1 MPRLARLA
9 RRAWHLRHDKDA
21 LLRGLDRAGIRVVP
35 GASRYET
42 RSPRVGRLVDDAWAG
57 HVTRSLAELE
67 GLASGSGR
75 EATDAALAL
84 ADWKVTHREPER
96 AVERLEALGRLPRD
110 GRVLLDEARRMTG
123 VVPTDPLAD
132 VNARLRR
139 RKFPSVSSPSGTL
152 TDLRCTADASS
163 VDGPRVT
170 VIVPAYDAA
179 TTITGTL
186 RSLLAQ
192 TWHDLEIVV
201 VDDAST
207 DGTVDVVSAIDDPR
221 IILLQQPQNRGAY
234 AARNLALATATGEF
248 VTVNDADDWAHP
260 HKIAVQMQHHLAY
273 PDTVATTTALV
284 RITDDLRVVR
294 RGLPHGRFVG
304 YNHASLMARTST
316 LRDLGGWDEVR
327 FGADSEL
334 EARLVAVFGT
344 RSVVRL
350 LDDTPLTLA
359 RNDAG
364 SLTGSPITGLGSSR
378 FSTGARNLYTQAA
391 THWHTTLVPST
402 ARLLRTSDTE
412 PFPLPSIVRRKPA
425 DSTHVDVVMLSDLA
439 LPGGTT
445 SSNLAEIA
453 ANEQAGWSTA
463 FVHNRNPRF
472 RDTGLNPKFFAAC
485 SDRTHLL
492 AAGESVSCDVLVIK
506 YPPSALRIPDV
517 FPAIDVR
524 HEIVMIAN
532 QTPRT
537 GYSGDGEQV
546 YDIEAVDREATE
558 KFGRSP
564 LWFPIGPAIRQV
576 FEMHHADALARIRW
590 SADDWFEIIDA
601 DAWRRTNRP
610 DNAGAFRVGRHGR
623 DSEWKWPIDRD
634 VFAAA
639 YPEFAPYV
647 IDILGG
653 ADEAAKRLGRL
664 PRNWLVRPF
673 DSISPRAYLAQLDV
687 FVHVAHPHMEEAFG
701 RTILEAL
708 AAGVPVIT
716 EPRFAG
722 PFADAVIATDPRDIP
737 AHLERLRTDTTY
749 YDEMVQR
756 GDELVAERFG
766 FSAHHRRIDALR
778 R

>member
-1 MPRLARLA
+1 
-9 RRAWHLRHDKDA
+9 
-21 LLRGLDRAGIRVVP
+21 
-35 GASRYET
+35 
-42 RSPRVGRLVDDAWAG
+42 
-57 HVTRSLAELE
+57 
-67 GLASGSGR
+67 
-75 EATDAALAL
+75 
-84 ADWKVTHREPER
+84 
-96 AVERLEALGRLPRD
+96 
-110 GRVLLDEARRMTG
+110 
-123 VVPTDPLAD
+123 
-132 VNARLRR
+132 
-139 RKFPSVSSPSGTL
+139 
-152 TDLRCTADASS
+152 
-163 VDGPRVT
+163 
-170 VIVPAYDAA
+170 VPAYDAA
-179 TTITGTL
+179 NIIDSTI

-192 TWHDLEIVV
+192 TWRDLEVIV

-207 DGTVDVVSAIDDPR
+207 DATAAVVNAVDDPR
-221 IILLQQPQNRGAY
+221 IILLRQPENHGAY
-234 AARNLALATATGEF
+234 AARNLALAAATGEF

-260 HKIAVQMQHHLAY
+260 HKIAVQMQHHLAH

-284 RITDDLRVVR
+284 RVTDDLRTVR

-334 EARLVAVFGT
+334 EARLVAVHGS
-344 RSVVRL
+344 RSVVRV

-359 RNDAG
+359 RSDAG
-364 SLTGSPITGLGSSR
+364 SLTGSPVTGLGSSR

-391 THWHTTLVPST
+391 TDWHTTLAPST

-412 PFPLPSIVRRKPA
+412 PFPLPSIVRRKP
-425 DSTHVDVVMLSDLA
+425 TGPGHVDVVMLSDLA

-463 FVHNRNPRF
+463 LVHNRNPRF

-485 SDRTHLL
+485 SDRTRLV
-492 AAGESVSCDVLVIK
+492 ATGESVSCDVLVIK

-517 FPAIDVR
+517 FPSIEVR

-537 GYSGDGEQV
+537 GYTGDGERV
-546 YDIEAVDREATE
+546 YEIAAVNREITE
-558 KFGRSP
+558 RFGREP
-564 LWFPIGPAIRQV
+564 LWFPIGPAIRTV
-576 FEMHHADALARIRW
+576 FETHHTDALARIRW
-590 SADDWFEIIDA
+590 SSDDWFEIIDA
-601 DAWRRTNRP
+601 DAWRRSHRP

-623 DSEWKWPIDRD
+623 DSEWKWPIDRA
-634 VFAAA
+634 VFTDA
-639 YPEFAPYV
+639 YPERAPYV

-664 PRNWLVRPF
+664 PSNWQVRPF
-673 DSISPRAYLAQLDV
+673 DSILPRDYLAQLDV

-722 PFADAVIATDPRDIP
+722 PFGDAVIAADPRDIL
-737 AHLERLRTDTTY
+737 ARLERLRTDTTF

-756 GDELVAERFG
+756 GDELVAEHFG

>member
-1 MPRLARLA
+1 M
-9 RRAWHLRHDKDA
+9 
-21 LLRGLDRAGIRVVP
+21 P

-57 HVTRSLAELE
+57 HEIRSLTELE
-67 GLASGSGR
+67 RLATRSGR
-75 EATDAALAL
+75 EATDAVIALV
-84 ADWKVTHREPER
+84 DWNVMHGDPQR
-96 AVERLEALGRLPRD
+96 AIERLAALRRLPRD
-110 GRVLLDEARRMTG
+110 GRVLLDEALRMTG
-123 VVPTDPLAD
+123 VVPADPLAD

-139 RKFPSVSSPSGTL
+139 RKLPSISSPSGTL
-152 TDLRCTADASS
+152 NDLRCTSDASS

-170 VIVPAYDAA
+170 VIVPAHNMA
-179 TTITGTL
+179 TTVGSTI

-192 TWHDLEIVV
+192 TWRNLEIVV

-207 DGTVDVVSAIDDPR
+207 DGTADIVSAIDDPQVV
-221 IILLQQPQNRGAY
+221 LLRQPENRGAY
-234 AARNLALATATGEF
+234 AARNLALANATGEF

-260 HKIAVQMQHHLAY
+260 HKIAVQMLRHLAQ
-273 PDTVATTTALV
+273 PAVVATTTALV

-316 LRDLGGWDEVR
+316 IRELGGWDEVR

-334 EARLVAVFGT
+334 EARLVAVHD
-344 RSVVRL
+344 SKSIVRM

-359 RNDAG
+359 RSDAS
-364 SLTGSPITGLGSSR
+364 SLTRSPITGLGSSR

-391 THWHTTLVPST
+391 THWHTTLTTNT
-402 ARLLRTSDTE
+402 ARLQRTSDTK
-412 PFPLPSIVRRKPA
+412 PFPVPSIVRRKTTGN
-425 DSTHVDVVMLSDLA
+425 SLFDVVMLSDFA

-445 SSNLAEIA
+445 SSNLAEIT

-463 FVHNRNPRF
+463 IVHNRNPRF
-472 RDTGLNPKFFAAC
+472 RDTGISPKFFSVC
-485 SDRTHLL
+485 SDLTRLV

-506 YPPSALRIPDV
+506 YPPSALRLPDV
-517 FPAIDVR
+517 FPAIEVS
-524 HEIVMIAN
+524 HEVVMIAN

-537 GYSGDGEQV
+537 GYTGDRDGV
-546 YDIEAVDREATE
+546 YDIEAVDREVTSR
-558 KFGRSP
+558 FGRSP
-564 LWFPIGPAIRQV
+564 LWFPIGPAIRHV
-576 FEMHHADALARIRW
+576 FETHHADEVAHIRW

-601 DAWRRTNRP
+601 EAWRRPGRP
-610 DNAGAFRVGRHGR
+610 ENAGAFRVGRHGR
-623 DSEWKWPIDRD
+623 DSKWKWPIDRT
-634 VFAAA
+634 VFADA
-639 YPEFAPYV
+639 YPEHPPYV

-653 ADEAAKRLGRL
+653 ADEATKRLGRI
-664 PRNWLVRPF
+664 PRNWQVRPF
-673 DSISPRAYLAQLDV
+673 DSISPHDYLAQLDV

-722 PFADAVIATDPRDIP
+722 PFGKAVIASEPGDITV
-737 AHLERLRTDTTY
+737 HLERLRSDPAF
-749 YDEMVQR
+749 YDEMVKR
-756 GDELVAERFG
+756 GDTLVAERFG
-766 FSAHHRRIDALR
+766 FSAHHQRIDELR